1 MAKQI
6 HEGIDVDVTK
16 QEQSLQAMP
25 SDMSPVRGASG
36 GVLKQDSYCSMVYS
50 GFINI
55 FI

>member
-6 HEGIDVDVTK
+6 HEGIDVDGTK

-25 SDMSPVRGASG
+25 SGICPVRGASG
-36 GVLKQDSYCSMVYS
+36 GALQQDSYCSIVYS
-50 GFINI
+50 GFINT